1 MSLWKH
7 QRCSESKILYDW
19 QAIELCVSLCEL
31 GGWFAAELCLCE
43 HCVCLWAVLPI
54 VLSGFRLTR
63 CRAPLWLH
71 LCNVC
76 PSVTCVKCMLV
87 AQVVEPRLQCR
98 VLVVGW
104 RAAELLLCVMWNVY
118 LCALVL
124 VWNSDCRALMD
135 TCSAGWRA
143 AELLFGYICA
153 MWCVCLCACVLMCLC
168 VIVRAR
174 AVCGTQTAVQLIGGY
189 VQVGALQSSSAESG
203 QSVGDQLVP
212 TKPLQPFHPLQGEL
226 TATTCAGPFQELVLA
241 STEGWLRK
249 PQTPLF
255 WGRKG
260 VILRHMESWI
270 CHCKFAL
277 FWMMQTSFRLMNS
290 TKL

>member
-76 PSVTCVKCMLV
+76 PSVTCVKCVLV

-104 RAAELLLCVMWNVY
+104 RAAELLLCVMWNVCSCACVELRLQSTDGY
-118 LCALVL
+118 VQCRLARCRAPFWLHLCNVMCVLVCLCAHVLVCYCACTCS
-124 VWNSDCRALMD
+124 VWNSDCSAAHWWVR
-135 TCSAGWRA
+135 AGWRA
-143 AELLFGYICA
+143 AELLCRERSVSWGPAGTNQAPATLPPPAGWTYCNN
-153 MWCVCLCACVLMCLC
+153 LCRTFSRAGLSFNWGVTEEASNPSVLGEEGSDFE
-168 VIVRAR
+168 A
-174 AVCGTQTAVQLIGGY
+174 
-189 VQVGALQSSSAESG
+189 
-203 QSVGDQLVP
+203 
-212 TKPLQPFHPLQGEL
+212 HGEL
-226 TATTCAGPFQELVLA
+226 NL
-241 STEGWLRK
+241 
-249 PQTPLF
+249 PL
-255 WGRKG
+255 
-260 VILRHMESWI
+260 
-270 CHCKFAL
+270 
-277 FWMMQTSFRLMNS
+277 
-290 TKL
+290 